1 MTTEQIMW
9 TALITLIVLAL
20 VFMWAALRASSTSGA
35 KQDEINRLEYQKRL
49 DTKGGNK

>member
-1 MTTEQIMW
+1 MTTEQIIW

-20 VFMWAALRASSTSGA
+20 VFTLGALRASSMGGA

-49 DTKGGNK
+49 DTKGGDK